1 MFSMQSANINVL
13 GSGAVVASPDLNT
26 PGGSYYYH
34 WARDAAL
41 TMYTV
46 LTTIPASESSNLDK
60 YMQSYVGWVNKT
72 HHADDSG
79 NSIDS
84 RIEPKFYIPTAK
96 PYDGAWCATPSH
108 RHFVKLTP
116 ERT

>member
-1 MFSMQSANINVL
+1 MFCMQSANINVL